1 MTDKAILKARL
12 EALEDARLQLAMGKS
27 RASVSYDGKS
37 VSYTKADAG
46 QIIGMI
52 QEIKMQLGISGR
64 RAFPVRF
71 Q

>member
-1 MTDKAILKARL
+1 MTDKATLQARL
-12 EALEDARLQLAMGKS
+12 EALEEAQFQLAMGKS

-37 VSYTKADAG
+37 VSYTAADAALIAG
-46 QIIGMI
+46 LI
-52 QEIKMQLGISGR
+52 QEIKMKLGTGGR